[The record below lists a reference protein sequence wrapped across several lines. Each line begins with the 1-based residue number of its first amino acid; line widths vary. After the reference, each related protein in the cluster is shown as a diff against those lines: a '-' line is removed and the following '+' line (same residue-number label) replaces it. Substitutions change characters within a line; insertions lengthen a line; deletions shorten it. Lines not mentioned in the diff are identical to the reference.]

1 MVCRIALRLFWV
13 MVMGRSSQGEI
24 PVPTQDRILGLLET
38 STAIVVL
45 TLLLSISS
53 RVSSPFSLVVMMEPS
68 SIHQET
74 IGQNQVPSRSQRF
87 ESQQRRLKNPDSSR
101 RTMETEGYPPSSIG
115 D

>member
-1 MVCRIALRLFWV
+1 MVCRIALQPFWV
-13 MVMGRSSQGEI
+13 RVMGRSSQGEI

-45 TLLLSISS
+45 TWLLSISS
-53 RVSSPFSLVVMMEPS
+53 RVTSPFSLVVMMEPS

-74 IGQNQVPSRSQRF
+74 IGQNQAPSRSQRF
-87 ESQQRRLKNPDSSR
+87 ESQQRRLKNPDSLR
-101 RTMETEGYPPSSIG
+101 RTMATEAYPSFSIE